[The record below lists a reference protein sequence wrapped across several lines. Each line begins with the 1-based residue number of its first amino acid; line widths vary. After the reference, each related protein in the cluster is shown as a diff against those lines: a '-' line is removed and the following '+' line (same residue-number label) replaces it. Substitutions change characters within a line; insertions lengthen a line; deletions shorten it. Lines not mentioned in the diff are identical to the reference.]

1 MHDMGIPFHP
11 HEGINTDR
19 SLFRHTPHVI
29 AAQIHE
35 HHMFRSLFLICE
47 QFLLQHHVLIRG
59 RTSLPGSRDRPD

>member
-47 QFLLQHHVLIRG
+47 
-59 RTSLPGSRDRPD
+59 